1 MTTRYDQERFEDIID
16 EIDNLLEEAIGLIP
30 EEVYDRAKSYWYSS
44 MVSSLNNNS
53 EFVKKSKCS
62 MQDTL
67 KEWISIYGQKHIDSD
82 TSIDDI
88 YIEPLNLES
97 NNNE

>member
-30 EEVYDRAKSYWYSS
+30 EEVYNRAKLYWYSN
-44 MVSSLNNNS
+44 MVSSLNNNN

-67 KEWISIYGQKHIDSD
+67 EEWINIYGQKHVDSD
-82 TSIDDI
+82 TSVDDV
-88 YIEPLNLES
+88 YIEPPNF
-97 NNNE
+97 NVDK

>member
-30 EEVYDRAKSYWYSS
+30 EEVYDRAKLYWYSN
-44 MVSSLNNNS
+44 MTSSLNNNN

-67 KEWISIYGQKHIDSD
+67 QEWISIYGQKHIDSD
-82 TSIDDI
+82 TSIDDV
-88 YIEPLNLES
+88 YIQPPI
-97 NNNE
+97 NNTNK